1 MPDGR
6 AIKRF
11 KRLKHD
17 CLIVITNS
25 SQRQRET
32 WKYEALS
39 YFTEIFDADHFLVHE
54 LGQIDCRTII
64 ANMSNRLPGDQTI
77 ESPPFIAALSI
88 VDAAI
93 KEVQT
98 SPNNRSTVLEDYE
111 DSSVSEKD
119 GSDNNMKKIFI
130 VHGRNERHKFE
141 VSNFIRDATGFRPTI
156 LADVASEG
164 DNLLDKLTRY
174 VDDSNFAVVIMSGDD
189 FGYLA
194 SESDD
199 RKKLRARQNVVF
211 ELGFCIAKLGKKNV
225 AVLHEEDVDIPSDFN
240 GVVYIEPFSPGSVS
254 GIVPEGDD
262 DEGGGHDRGDGG
274 GVEGDSLQGPEV
286 LEHGIGP
293 LGRGPQ
299 GGQQVVAGLLVR
311 CRAGVLRGCQ
321 HADPGPLIPL
331 VGQDRHPQPCGP
343 VQGGQHMESGRGQ
356 VVGGAGLHR
365 AGVHREPGVIHHHL
379 HVAPERLP
387 LARVPQVAAR
397 VGVALSDPVGADQ
410 GPVQADER
418 LFGRAQP
425 IQDLGKVRGPVGDH
439 AQGLMQIPVG
449 GGPAHPRVAGQC
461 GQGGARHHPPQQ
473 EHRLGPAG
481 GRPLPGPHVM
491 GPAVGGQPQADGV
504 GDGLGNVESGRIG
517 QHAGTPW

>member
-1 MPDGR
+1 MSDER
-6 AIKRF
+6 AVIKRF
-11 KRLKHD
+11 ERLKHD

-54 LGQIDCRTII
+54 LGQIDCRTIT
-64 ANMSNRLPGDQTI
+64 ANMSNILPGDQTI

-98 SPNNRSTVLEDYE
+98 SPNNRSTVVERISLKWSKERAARRLLDLIAEGSKLCDMLTSDVDADGIQSIWDDWTSWDDAAKTVLRQMFQSDAKGVAAIMSQHPKNEFGGLTSPFIAQVRISGVRQLNNKDSQMFVDELRDEMRKKVRKLEDFRSTLEDYE
-111 DSSVSEKD
+111 DSSVLEKD
-119 GSDNNMKKIFI
+119 GSGSDMKKIFI

-225 AVLHEEDVDIPSDFN
+225 AVLHEEGVDIPSDFN
-240 GVVYIEPFSPGSVS
+240 GVVYI
-254 GIVPEGDD
+254 
-262 DEGGGHDRGDGG
+262 
-274 GVEGDSLQGPEV
+274 SLSQNWKMG
-286 LEHGIGP
+286 
-293 LGRGPQ
+293 
-299 GGQQVVAGLLVR
+299 LVR
-311 CRAGVLRGCQ
+311 ELKAAGIDASV
-321 HADPGPLIPL
+321 
-331 VGQDRHPQPCGP
+331 DRT
-343 VQGGQHMESGRGQ
+343 
-356 VVGGAGLHR
+356 
-365 AGVHREPGVIHHHL
+365 I
-379 HVAPERLP
+379 
-387 LARVPQVAAR
+387 
-397 VGVALSDPVGADQ
+397 
-410 GPVQADER
+410 
-418 LFGRAQP
+418 
-425 IQDLGKVRGPVGDH
+425 
-439 AQGLMQIPVG
+439 
-449 GGPAHPRVAGQC
+449 
-461 GQGGARHHPPQQ
+461 
-473 EHRLGPAG
+473 
-481 GRPLPGPHVM
+481 
-491 GPAVGGQPQADGV
+491 
-504 GDGLGNVESGRIG
+504 
-517 QHAGTPW
+517 

>member
-111 DSSVSEKD
+111 DSSVSGKD

-240 GVVYIEPFSPGSVS
+240 GVVYI
-254 GIVPEGDD
+254 
-262 DEGGGHDRGDGG
+262 
-274 GVEGDSLQGPEV
+274 
-286 LEHGIGP
+286 P
-293 LGRGPQ
+293 LSQNWKMG
-299 GGQQVVAGLLVR
+299 LVR
-311 CRAGVLRGCQ
+311 ELKAAGIDASV
-321 HADPGPLIPL
+321 
-331 VGQDRHPQPCGP
+331 DRT
-343 VQGGQHMESGRGQ
+343 
-356 VVGGAGLHR
+356 
-365 AGVHREPGVIHHHL
+365 I
-379 HVAPERLP
+379 
-387 LARVPQVAAR
+387 
-397 VGVALSDPVGADQ
+397 
-410 GPVQADER
+410 
-418 LFGRAQP
+418 
-425 IQDLGKVRGPVGDH
+425 
-439 AQGLMQIPVG
+439 
-449 GGPAHPRVAGQC
+449 
-461 GQGGARHHPPQQ
+461 
-473 EHRLGPAG
+473 
-481 GRPLPGPHVM
+481 
-491 GPAVGGQPQADGV
+491 
-504 GDGLGNVESGRIG
+504 
-517 QHAGTPW
+517 